1 MSDDCDDGSR
11 TCDNPTGERFGVRRE
26 EEETAH
32 SYSEEKKKKDVR
44 SRGEKARW
52 LRNNNV
58 TFAAST
64 NDLARSH

>member
-1 MSDDCDDGSR
+1 MIVMMAAEPVTIQRGR
-11 TCDNPTGERFGVRRE
+11 EFGVRRE